1 MRALNLRRSDGSVA
15 LLASRVPDLG
25 FDGLSVHLGDN
36 NVHGRVFGGNQEVD
50 NYLMIDKTNLDGP
63 SGKLDPDGG
72 FRLQVELVPCEAGQQ
87 VGLAHT
93 GVADQD
99 NW

>member
-1 MRALNLRRSDGSVA
+1 
-15 LLASRVPDLG
+15 
-25 FDGLSVHLGDN
+25 
-36 NVHGRVFGGNQEVD
+36 
-50 NYLMIDKTNLDGP
+50 MIDKTNLDGP

-99 NW
+99 NWWTNYFQTRPRTELTLFQNLASLAWLHDDNGGVQAIQLSQ

>member
-1 MRALNLRRSDGSVA
+1 M
-15 LLASRVPDLG
+15 
-25 FDGLSVHLGDN
+25 
-36 NVHGRVFGGNQEVD
+36 
-50 NYLMIDKTNLDGP
+50 KTNLDGP

>member
-1 MRALNLRRSDGSVA
+1 MEG
-15 LLASRVPDLG
+15 
-25 FDGLSVHLGDN
+25 
-36 NVHGRVFGGNQEVD
+36 
-50 NYLMIDKTNLDGP
+50 YLEEIKKKTISFLIDKTNLDGP

>member
-1 MRALNLRRSDGSVA
+1 
-15 LLASRVPDLG
+15 
-25 FDGLSVHLGDN
+25 
-36 NVHGRVFGGNQEVD
+36 
-50 NYLMIDKTNLDGP
+50 MIDKTNLDGP

-93 GVADQD
+93 RVADQ
-99 NW
+99 NNFEKEIILVYIQYSMCLSMWHWPQSWWCRYLEINR

>member
-1 MRALNLRRSDGSVA
+1 
-15 LLASRVPDLG
+15 
-25 FDGLSVHLGDN
+25 
-36 NVHGRVFGGNQEVD
+36 
-50 NYLMIDKTNLDGP
+50 MINKTNLDGP